1 MIIIYNINNNYND
14 NKIKN
19 YNNNKINNVNVNSN
33 KNYDDNVNNN
43 NFVYET
49 IVKKL
54 KISIIIFY

>member
-49 IVKKL
+49 IVIKL
-54 KISIIIFY
+54 KIIV